1 VKPSASSRSE
11 KRRGRKGDDK
21 KKLSN
26 KQKLALE
33 NPVKLPDSEIDLSD
47 PPERLDWSDA
57 ERGKFYRPVKQSV
70 TMRVDADVLEW
81 FKSNSEKYQS
91 RINQVLREFV
101 QQERKA
107 RGAKR

>member
-1 VKPSASSRSE
+1 MKARSAQQRHVLEDS
-11 KRRGRKGDDK
+11 
-21 KKLSN
+21 
-26 KQKLALE
+26 AL
-33 NPVKLPDSEIDLSD
+33 LPEAEIDLSD
-47 PPERLDWSDA
+47 QPEILDWSNA

-81 FKSNSEKYQS
+81 FKSNNAKYQS

-107 RGAKR
+107 KTVKR

>member
-1 VKPSASSRSE
+1 MKN
-11 KRRGRKGDDK
+11 
-21 KKLSN
+21 LSG
-26 KQKLALE
+26 KQQAMLERLAA
-33 NPVKLPDSEIDLSD
+33 LPDEDIDLSD
-47 PPERLDWSDA
+47 QPEILDWSNA

-81 FKSNSEKYQS
+81 FKSNNAKYQS

-107 RGAKR
+107 KALKR

>member
-1 VKPSASSRSE
+1 MKARSAQQRHVLEDS
-11 KRRGRKGDDK
+11 
-21 KKLSN
+21 
-26 KQKLALE
+26 ALLLE
-33 NPVKLPDSEIDLSD
+33 AEIDLSD
-47 PPERLDWSDA
+47 QPEILDWSNA

-81 FKSNSEKYQS
+81 FKSNNAKYQS

-107 RGAKR
+107 KALKR

>member
-1 VKPSASSRSE
+1 MKN
-11 KRRGRKGDDK
+11 
-21 KKLSN
+21 LSG
-26 KQKLALE
+26 KQQAMLERLAA
-33 NPVKLPDSEIDLSD
+33 LPDEDIDLSD
-47 PPERLDWSDA
+47 QPEILDWSNA

-81 FKSNSEKYQS
+81 FKSNNAKYQS

-107 RGAKR
+107 KALKP

>member
-1 VKPSASSRSE
+1 MKN
-11 KRRGRKGDDK
+11 
-21 KKLSN
+21 LSG
-26 KQKLALE
+26 KQQAMLERLAA
-33 NPVKLPDSEIDLSD
+33 LPDSDIDLSD
-47 PPERLDWSDA
+47 QPEILDWSNA

-81 FKSNSEKYQS
+81 FKSNNAKYQS

-107 RGAKR
+107 KAVKP

>member
-1 VKPSASSRSE
+1 MLER
-11 KRRGRKGDDK
+11 
-21 KKLSN
+21 
-26 KQKLALE
+26 LAA
-33 NPVKLPDSEIDLSD
+33 LPDSDIDLSD
-47 PPERLDWSDA
+47 QPEILDWSNA

-81 FKSNSEKYQS
+81 FKSNNAKYQS

-107 RGAKR
+107 KAVKP